1 MADLRGREGIGPRAL
16 EFTILTASRSG
27 ESVKA
32 EWSEFDL
39 DGKVWTVPAV
49 RMKGKREH
57 RVTLSDAAVA
67 ILRDMEKTRRNKFVF
82 PSDRSNKHMSD
93 MTLTMLLRRMS
104 ADAEKGGAG
113 RYVDPKENNRDVVPH
128 GFRSSFKD
136 WARERTGFANEVSEA
151 ALAHVNGDKVE
162 AAYARGDMFDKR
174 RKLMDAW
181 AAYCASPAADGQVI
195 PMRRGTDQ

>member
-1 MADLRGREGIGPRAL
+1 
-16 EFTILTASRSG
+16 
-27 ESVKA
+27 
-32 EWSEFDL
+32 
-39 DGKVWTVPAV
+39 
-49 RMKGKREH
+49 
-57 RVTLSDAAVA
+57 
-67 ILRDMEKTRRNKFVF
+67 MEKTRRNKFVF

-195 PMRRGTDQ
+195 PMRRGTDRRREAGVGDNPARRSDIGARRNQQGRWKNALSIFFGELPARSSGDKGARGHA